1 MKTLCSYLMKV
12 NHMECTNFYVANVS
26 FNTTR
31 ENKIFAKIYSS
42 QTTCYKIKK
51 LNTCGSF
58 INKMYT
64 LLILCKIGQVSYF
77 VHFTRLYMS
86 N

>member
-1 MKTLCSYLMKV
+1 MKTLCPYLMKV
-12 NHMECTNFYVANVS
+12 NHMECAIFYVANVS

-31 ENKIFAKIYSS
+31 ENKITNNSG

-64 LLILCKIGQVSYF
+64 LLNLCKIGQVSNF
-77 VHFTRLYMS
+77 VHFTRLYTS
-86 N
+86 D